1 MWPKEP
7 LPGGGSKLAGSPG
20 PSGLV
25 AECWH
30 VAKGREAEPRP
41 RGRKTPRAPP
51 PAFGGAQA
59 VWRSHTTSW
68 ESPTGSGVATAGT
81 LAPGAPG
88 SGAAARP
95 LDSAQAGA
103 GTREGFLG
111 GHQRTLQLDRAPH
124 FASRRQENL
133 SSAAR
138 RKAANILFHHPYFFK

>member
-1 MWPKEP
+1 M
-7 LPGGGSKLAGSPG
+7 
-20 PSGLV
+20 
-25 AECWH
+25 
-30 VAKGREAEPRP
+30 AKGATSRRGIQAGGEPRP
-41 RGRKTPRAPP
+41 LRTGRRVLARGQGKRGRTAAPGP
-51 PAFGGAQA
+51 EDTAGTTAGIRGAQA
-59 VWRSHTTSW
+59 VWRSRTTSW

-88 SGAAARP
+88 SRAAARP

-111 GHQRTLQLDRAPH
+111 GQQRTLQLDRAPH

-138 RKAANILFHHPYFFK
+138 RKAANILFHHSYFLK